1 MVESADLSVV
11 VLVSLLTG
19 LSGVVLIS
27 REVSILLVS
36 SIAKAPKD
44 SIDLQSIL
52 VDISAVGLMNVLNP
66 SVVSVLLEFIKLMF
80 LVVVAVDALKLL
92 IIVL

>member
-1 MVESADLSVV
+1 M
-11 VLVSLLTG
+11 
-19 LSGVVLIS
+19 IS

-36 SIAKAPKD
+36 SITKAPKD
-44 SIDLQSIL
+44 SIDLQGIL

-66 SVVSVLLEFIKLMF
+66 SVVSVFLEFIKLMF

>member
-1 MVESADLSVV
+1 MI
-11 VLVSLLTG
+11 G
-19 LSGVVLIS
+19 

-44 SIDLQSIL
+44 SIDLQGIL
-52 VDISAVGLMNVLNP
+52 VDFSAVGLMNVLNP

>member
-1 MVESADLSVV
+1 M
-11 VLVSLLTG
+11 
-19 LSGVVLIS
+19 IS

-44 SIDLQSIL
+44 SIDLQGIL

>member
-1 MVESADLSVV
+1 MI
-11 VLVSLLTG
+11 G
-19 LSGVVLIS
+19 

-44 SIDLQSIL
+44 SIDLQGIL

>member
-1 MVESADLSVV
+1 MVESADLSVI

-19 LSGVVLIS
+19 LSRVVLIS
-27 REVSILLVS
+27 GEVSILLVS
-36 SIAKAPKD
+36 SIAEAPKD
-44 SIDLQSIL
+44 SIDLEGIL
-52 VDISAVGLMNVLNP
+52 VHISAVGLVDVLNP
-66 SVVSVLLEFIKLMF
+66 SVVSFLLEFIKLMF